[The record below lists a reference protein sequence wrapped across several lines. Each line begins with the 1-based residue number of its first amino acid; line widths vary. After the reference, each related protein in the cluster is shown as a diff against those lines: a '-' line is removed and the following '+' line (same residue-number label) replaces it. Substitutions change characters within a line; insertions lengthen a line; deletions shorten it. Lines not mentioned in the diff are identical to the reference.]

1 MKYRVIISER
11 AARDM
16 ASHLS
21 FLANVSQPAA
31 KDAKQRIVE
40 AVRSLEQMPNR
51 YPFFEDDL
59 IPKNK
64 YHKMYIENWYLVLY
78 QIRDDTVYVEY
89 ILDCRQEYRWLK

>member
-1 MKYRVIISER
+1 MKYRVIISEK
-11 AARDM
+11 AAKDI
-16 ASHLS
+16 ADHLS
-21 FLANVSQPAA
+21 FLANVSQSAA
-31 KDAKQRIVE
+31 SDAKKRIVE
-40 AVRSLEQMPNR
+40 AVHSLEQMPNR